1 MNGYLKSRIMKKVD
15 DVLKMNRSYTVLIS
29 LIVALGGFLLGF
41 DSAVISGAVKGIT
54 TYFEMTD
61 AMLGFAVGCVV
72 FGAMAGNL
80 MAGPLAEKYGR
91 KKILIIVA
99 ALFTISATWSAL
111 ATGYTEFIIAR
122 IIGGIGIGG
131 AILIAP
137 IYIAEVAPPKLRG
150 SLVSFNQ
157 LNIVIGISV
166 AYFSNYFLVNMGD
179 ESWRWMLGV
188 EAIPALIYFL
198 SLFTV
203 PRSPRWL
210 IQKFNKVEGAHKT
223 LSKIG
228 GEAYAELTIAEIQRG
243 IAKKEIKG
251 KVSDLLQNKY
261 ATIMIIALGIA
272 FFQQITGINAI
283 FYYAPTIFEQAGGST
298 DSSFLQ
304 AIVVGLTN
312 LVFTLVAIWLIDK
325 LGRKPLLLIGTTCM
339 TIALLMATLAFN
351 NATYDINDATLG
363 KIGTPE
369 IKTALTDLKGK
380 SFESQ
385 TALFEEVKTK
395 LNTEQFLNF
404 KRNEITNTIKINA
417 TLVLIAILLY
427 VASFAISLGPVMWAL
442 ISEIF
447 PSKIKGIAISVV
459 GFFNSLVSFMVTQVF
474 PWELSNLGPTA
485 TFALY
490 ALFSFLAI
498 FFVYKFV
505 IETKGKTLE
514 EIEHELVRN

>member
-1 MNGYLKSRIMKKVD
+1 MDSNSAS
-15 DVLKMNRSYTVLIS
+15 LKMNKSYTILIS

-54 TYFEMTD
+54 VYFQMTD
-61 AMLGFAVGCVV
+61 AMLGFSVGCVI

-80 MAGPLAEKYGR
+80 MAGPLADRFGR
-91 KKILIIVA
+91 KKVLIFVA
-99 ALFTISATWSAL
+99 ALFAISATWSAL
-111 ATGYTEFIIAR
+111 ATGYVEFIIAR
-122 IIGGIGIGG
+122 IIGGVGIGG

-137 IYIAEVAPPKLRG
+137 IYIAEIAPPKLRG

-166 AYFSNYFLVNMGD
+166 AYFSNYFLVNYGE

-188 EAIPALIYFL
+188 EAIPALIYFG

-210 IQKFNKVEGAHKT
+210 ILKLNKVKLARKI
-223 LSKIG
+223 LQKIG
-228 GEAYAELTIAEIQRG
+228 GEEYAEITVAEIQRG
-243 IAKKEIKG
+243 LEKKEKKG
-251 KVSDLLQNKY
+251 QLSDLLKSKY

-312 LVFTLVAIWLIDK
+312 LLFTLVAIWLIDR
-325 LGRKPLLLIGTTCM
+325 LGRKPLLLIGTGFM
-339 TIALLMATLAFN
+339 TIALLMATMAFN
-351 NATYDINDATLG
+351 SATYNFTGDSLN
-363 KIGTPE
+363 KISDPE
-369 IKTALTDLKGK
+369 IYSALQVMEG
-380 SFESQ
+380 ESYTGQ
-385 TALFEEVKTK
+385 GELFVAVNEK
-395 LNTEQFLNF
+395 LDDDQFLNF
-404 KRNEITNTIKINA
+404 KRNEITNFININA
-417 TLVLIAILLY
+417 TLVLIAILMY
-427 VASFAISLGPVMWAL
+427 VAAFAISLGPVMWTL

-459 GFFNSLVSFMVTQVF
+459 GFFNSLVSFSVTQIF

-485 TFALY
+485 TFFIY
-490 ALFSFLAI
+490 ALLSFMAF
-498 FFVYKFV
+498 FFVYKYV
-505 IETKGKTLE
+505 VETKGKTLE
-514 EIEHELVRN
+514 EVEQSLIRT

>member
-1 MNGYLKSRIMKKVD
+1 MKSQEP
-15 DVLKMNRSYTVLIS
+15 KMQLNKSYTVLIS

-54 TYFEMTD
+54 IYFEMTEW
-61 AMLGFAVGCVV
+61 MLGFSVGCVV

-80 MAGPLAEKYGR
+80 LAGPMSDRFGR
-91 KKILIIVA
+91 KNILIVVA
-99 ALFTISATWSAL
+99 ALFTVSATWSAL
-111 ATGYTEFIIAR
+111 STGYTEFIIAR

-137 IYIAEVAPPKLRG
+137 IYIAEIAPPKLRG

-166 AYFSNYFLVNMGD
+166 AYFSNYFLVNMEG

-188 EAIPALIYFL
+188 EAIPAFIYFAAL
-198 SLFTV
+198 WTV

-210 IQKFNKVEGAHKT
+210 ILKLNKVELASKT
-223 LSKIG
+223 LAKIG
-228 GEAYAELTIAEIQRG
+228 GEEYADTTIAEIQRG
-243 IAKKEIKG
+243 VAKKESKG
-251 KVSDLLQNKY
+251 RLADLFSSRY

-272 FFQQITGINAI
+272 FFQQITGINAV

-312 LVFTLVAIWLIDK
+312 LVFTLVAIWLIDR
-325 LGRKPLLLIGTTCM
+325 LGRKPLLLIGTSFM
-339 TIALLMATLAFN
+339 TIALLMATFAFN
-351 NATYDINDATLG
+351 NASYDFNEKTLS
-363 KIGTPE
+363 KVSDPE
-369 IKTALTDLKGK
+369 IKTALADLSGK
-380 SFESQ
+380 SFDGQSV
-385 TALFEEVKTK
+385 LFTEVQTK
-395 LNTEQFLNF
+395 LNEEQFLKF
-404 KRNEITNTIKINA
+404 KRNEITNFIQINA

-427 VASFAISLGPVMWAL
+427 VASFAISLGPVMWTL

-459 GFFNSLVSFMVTQVF
+459 GFFNSLISFSVTQVF
-474 PWELSNLGPTA
+474 PWELSNLGPTM
-485 TFALY
+485 TFAIY
-490 ALFSFLAI
+490 ALLSLCAV

-514 EIEHELVRN
+514 QVEELLIKS

>member
-1 MNGYLKSRIMKKVD
+1 METTD
-15 DVLKMNRSYTVLIS
+15 DVIKMNKSYTVLIS

-54 TYFEMTD
+54 VYFEMTEW
-61 AMLGFAVGCVV
+61 MLGFSVGCVI

-80 MAGPLAEKYGR
+80 MAGPLADKFGR
-91 KKILIIVA
+91 KKVLIVVA

-111 ATGYTEFIIAR
+111 ATGYIEFITAR

-137 IYIAEVAPPKLRG
+137 VYIAEIAPPKLRG

-166 AYFSNYFLVNMGD
+166 AYFSNYFLVNLEG

-198 SLFTV
+198 ALFTV

-210 IQKFNKVEGAHKT
+210 IQKLNKVQLARKI
-223 LSKIG
+223 LQKIG
-228 GEAYAELTIAEIQRG
+228 GEEYAEITISEIQRG
-243 IAKKEIKG
+243 IAKKEKKG
-251 KVSDLLQNKY
+251 TLSDLFQNKY
-261 ATIMIIALGIA
+261 TTIMIIAFGIA

-283 FYYAPTIFEQAGGST
+283 FYYAPTIFEQAGGTT

-339 TIALLMATLAFN
+339 TIALVMAAVAFN
-351 NATYDINDATLG
+351 NASYSFSGETLG
-363 KIGTPE
+363 KIDDQE
-369 IKTALTDLKGK
+369 MRMALSDLDGR
-380 SFESQ
+380 SFEGQ
-385 TALFEEVKTK
+385 AALFKEVESK
-395 LNTEQFLNF
+395 LTANQFLDF
-404 KRNEITNTIKINA
+404 KRNRITNFIRINA
-417 TLVLIAILLY
+417 TLVLVAILLY
-427 VASFAISLGPVMWAL
+427 VASFAISLGPVMWTL

-459 GFFNSLVSFMVTQVF
+459 GFFNSLISFSVTQVF
-474 PWELSNLGPTA
+474 PWELSNLGPTI
-485 TFALY
+485 TFGIY
-490 ALFSFLAI
+490 ALLSLCAI
-498 FFVYKFV
+498 LFVYKYV
-505 IETKGKTLE
+505 VETKGKTLE
-514 EIEHELVRN
+514 EVEELLIRK

>member
-1 MNGYLKSRIMKKVD
+1 MEKPSEVI
-15 DVLKMNRSYTVLIS
+15 KMNKSYTILIS

-54 TYFEMTD
+54 IYFEMTEW
-61 AMLGFAVGCVV
+61 MLGFSVGCVV

-80 MAGPLAEKYGR
+80 MAGPLSDMYGR
-91 KKILIIVA
+91 KKVLIFVA
-99 ALFTISATWSAL
+99 ALFTISATWSAM

-137 IYIAEVAPPKLRG
+137 IYIAEIAPPKLRG

-166 AYFSNYFLVNMGD
+166 AYFSNYFLVNMGED
-179 ESWRWMLGV
+179 SWRWMLGV
-188 EAIPALIYFL
+188 EAIPAAIYFL
-198 SLFTV
+198 ALFTV

-210 IQKFNKVEGAHKT
+210 ITKLNQVKLARKILV
-223 LSKIG
+223 KIG
-228 GEAYAELTIAEIQRG
+228 GEEYAEVTIAEIQRG
-243 IAKKEIKG
+243 VAKMEEKG
-251 KVSDLLQNKY
+251 KLSDLFSNRNR
-261 ATIMIIALGIA
+261 TIMIIALGIA
-272 FFQQITGINAI
+272 FFQQITGINAV

-312 LVFTLVAIWLIDK
+312 LLFTLVAIWLIDK
-325 LGRKPLLLIGTTCM
+325 LGRKPLLLIGSTFM
-339 TIALLMATLAFN
+339 TIALLMAAFAFN
-351 NATYDINDATLG
+351 NATYDFNEDTLA
-363 KIGTPE
+363 KISNEE
-369 IKTALTDLKGK
+369 IRTALTDFNGK
-380 SFESQ
+380 SFDSQ
-385 TALFEEVKTK
+385 AALFEEVEPAMDQD
-395 LNTEQFLNF
+395 LFLKF
-404 KRNEITNTIKINA
+404 KRNEITNFIQINA

-427 VASFAISLGPVMWAL
+427 VASFAISLGPVMWTL

-447 PSKIKGIAISVV
+447 PTKIKGIAISVV
-459 GFFNSLVSFMVTQVF
+459 GFFNSLVSFSVTQVF

-485 TFALY
+485 TFAIY
-490 ALFSFLAI
+490 ALLSFCAI

-514 EIEHELVRN
+514 EVQEVLIRK

>member
-1 MNGYLKSRIMKKVD
+1 MTNQEPNIQLNK
-15 DVLKMNRSYTVLIS
+15 SYTVLIS

-54 TYFEMTD
+54 IYFDMTEW
-61 AMLGFAVGCVV
+61 MLGFSVGCVV

-80 MAGPLAEKYGR
+80 LAGPMSDRFGR
-91 KKILIIVA
+91 KNILIVVA

-137 IYIAEVAPPKLRG
+137 VYIAEIAPPKLRG

-166 AYFSNYFLVNMGD
+166 AYFSNYFLVNMEG

-188 EAIPALIYFL
+188 EAIPAFIYFV
-198 SLFTV
+198 SLWTV
-203 PRSPRWL
+203 PKSPRWL
-210 IQKFNKVEGAHKT
+210 ILKLNKEDAARKIMA
-223 LSKIG
+223 KIG
-228 GEAYAELTIAEIQRG
+228 GEEHTTLAEIQRG
-243 IAKKEIKG
+243 IAKKETKG
-251 KVSDLLQNKY
+251 RLSDLLNSKY
-261 ATIMIIALGIA
+261 STIMIIALGIA

-312 LVFTLVAIWLIDK
+312 LVFTFVAIWLIDR
-325 LGRKPLLLIGTTCM
+325 LGRKPLLLIGTSFM
-339 TIALLMATLAFN
+339 TVALLMATFAFN
-351 NATYDINDATLG
+351 NATYDFNETTLEKVG
-363 KIGTPE
+363 DSE
-369 IKTALTDLKGK
+369 IKAALADLDGE
-380 SFESQ
+380 SFDGQS
-385 TALFEEVKTK
+385 ALFTEVAKR
-395 LNTEQFLNF
+395 LDEDQFLKF
-404 KRNEITNTIKINA
+404 KRNEITNFIQINA

-427 VASFAISLGPVMWAL
+427 VASFAISLGPVMWTL

-459 GFFNSLVSFMVTQVF
+459 GFFNSLISFSVTQVF
-474 PWELSNLGPTA
+474 PWELSNLGPTV
-485 TFALY
+485 TFAIY
-490 ALFSFLAI
+490 ALLSLCAMI
-498 FFVYKFV
+498 FVYKFV
-505 IETKGKTLE
+505 IETKGRTLE
-514 EIEHELVRN
+514 EVEELLINQ

>member
-1 MNGYLKSRIMKKVD
+1 MEQPATKIQMNK
-15 DVLKMNRSYTVLIS
+15 SYTVLIS

-54 TYFEMTD
+54 IYFEMTEW
-61 AMLGFAVGCVV
+61 MLGFSVGCVV

-80 MAGPLAEKYGR
+80 LAGPMADRFGR
-91 KKILIIVA
+91 KNILIIVA
-99 ALFTISATWSAL
+99 ALFTISATWSAM

-137 IYIAEVAPPKLRG
+137 IYIAEIAPPKLRG

-166 AYFSNYFLVNMGD
+166 AYFSNYFLVDMEG

-188 EAIPALIYFL
+188 EAIPAAIYFL
-198 SLFTV
+198 ALWTV

-210 IQKFNKVEGAHKT
+210 IQKLNKIEIARKI
-223 LSKIG
+223 LMKIG
-228 GEAYAELTIAEIQRG
+228 GEDYAEITIQEIQRG
-243 IAKKEIKG
+243 VAKKEKKG
-251 KVSDLLQNKY
+251 RLADIFQNKY
-261 ATIMIIALGIA
+261 ATIMTIALGIA
-272 FFQQITGINAI
+272 FFQQITGINAV

-325 LGRKPLLLIGTTCM
+325 LGRKPLLLIGTTFM
-339 TIALLMATLAFN
+339 TVALLMATFAFN
-351 NATYDINDATLG
+351 NATYDFNETTLA
-363 KIGTPE
+363 KVSDQE
-369 IKTALTDLKGK
+369 VKLALADLAGN
-380 SFESQ
+380 SYDGQ
-385 TALFEEVKTK
+385 AVLFEAVEER
-395 LNTEQFLNF
+395 LNEEQFLVF
-404 KRNEITNTIKINA
+404 KRNEITNFIQINA

-427 VASFAISLGPVMWAL
+427 VASFAISLGPVMWTL
-442 ISEIF
+442 ISEVF

-459 GFFNSLVSFMVTQVF
+459 GFFNSLVSFSVTQVF
-474 PWELSNLGPTA
+474 PWELSNLGPTV

-490 ALFSFLAI
+490 AVLSLCAVL
-498 FFVYKFV
+498 FVYKFV

-514 EIEHELVRN
+514 EVEELLIRK

>member
-1 MNGYLKSRIMKKVD
+1 MQKGDTIV
-15 DVLKMNRSYTVLIS
+15 KMNNTYTILIS

-54 TYFEMTD
+54 VYFEMTEL
-61 AMLGFAVGCVV
+61 MLGFAVGCVV
-72 FGAMAGNL
+72 FGAMAGNIV
-80 MAGPLAEKYGR
+80 AGPMADKFGR
-91 KKILIIVA
+91 KKVLIVVA
-99 ALFTISATWSAL
+99 ALFTISASWSAM

-137 IYIAEVAPPKLRG
+137 IYIAEIAPPKLRG

-166 AYFSNYFLVNMGD
+166 AYFSNYFLVNMEG

-198 SLFTV
+198 TLWTV

-210 IQKFNKVEGAHKT
+210 ILKLNKVELAQKT
-223 LSKIG
+223 LQKIG
-228 GEAYAELTIAEIQRG
+228 GDAYAEVTIAEIQRG
-243 IAKKEIKG
+243 IDKKEEKG
-251 KVSDLLQNKY
+251 KLSDIFKSKY

-272 FFQQITGINAI
+272 FFQQITGINAV

-312 LVFTLVAIWLIDK
+312 LVFTLVAIWLIDR
-325 LGRKPLLLIGTTCM
+325 LGRKPLLLIGTTFM
-339 TIALLMATLAFN
+339 TIALLMAAMAFN
-351 NATYDINDATLG
+351 NATYDFNETTLS
-363 KIGTPE
+363 KIENTE
-369 IKTALTDLKGK
+369 IKNALIDLKGK
-380 SFESQ
+380 SFDSQ
-385 TALFEEVKTK
+385 AALFTEIEPK
-395 LNTEQFLNF
+395 LKKEQFLDF
-404 KRNEITNTIKINA
+404 KRNQMTNLIQINA

-427 VASFAISLGPVMWAL
+427 VASFAISLGPVMWTL
-442 ISEIF
+442 LSEIF
-447 PSKIKGIAISVV
+447 PNKIKGIAISVV
-459 GFFNSLVSFMVTQVF
+459 GFFNSLVSFSVTQVF
-474 PWELSNLGPTA
+474 PWELSALGPTA
-485 TFALY
+485 TFGIY
-490 ALFSFLAI
+490 ALLSFCAI
-498 FFVYKFV
+498 LFVYKFV

-514 EIEHELVRN
+514 EVEELLIRK

>member
-1 MNGYLKSRIMKKVD
+1 MEHPDGSLKVNK
-15 DVLKMNRSYTVLIS
+15 SYTVLIS

-54 TYFEMTD
+54 TYFEMTEV
-61 AMLGFAVGCVV
+61 MLGFAVGCVI

-80 MAGPLAEKYGR
+80 LAGPMSERFGR
-91 KKILIIVA
+91 KSVLIVVA
-99 ALFTISATWSAL
+99 ALFTVSASWSAL

-122 IIGGIGIGG
+122 IIGGVGIGG

-137 IYIAEVAPPKLRG
+137 IYIAEIAPPKLRG

-166 AYFSNYFLVNMGD
+166 AYFSNYFLVNIDG

-198 SLFTV
+198 ALFTV

-210 IQKFNKVEGAHKT
+210 ILKLNKIDRAQ
-223 LSKIG
+223 SIMAKIG
-228 GEAYAELTIAEIQRG
+228 GDRYAENTLAEIQQG
-243 IAKKEIKG
+243 IESKKSKG
-251 KVSDLLQNKY
+251 RISDLFKSKY

-312 LVFTLVAIWLIDK
+312 LVFTLVAIWLIDR

-339 TIALLMATLAFN
+339 TIALLMATFAFN
-351 NATYDINDATLG
+351 NARYEFSQENIN
-363 KIGTPE
+363 KISNLDTQS
-369 IKTALTDLKGK
+369 ALASLEGQ
-380 SFESQ
+380 SFDGQNVLFQ
-385 TALFEEVKTK
+385 TIQPRLSED
-395 LNTEQFLNF
+395 QFLDF
-404 KRNEITNTIKINA
+404 KRNQITNFIEINA

-427 VASFAISLGPVMWAL
+427 VASFAISLGPVMWTL
-442 ISEIF
+442 FSEIF

-459 GFFNSLVSFMVTQVF
+459 GFFNSLVSFSVTQVF
-474 PWELSNLGPTA
+474 PWELSNLGPTT
-485 TFALY
+485 TFGIY
-490 ALFSFLAI
+490 ALLSLCAVL
-498 FFVYKFV
+498 FVYKFV
-505 IETKGKTLE
+505 IETKGKSLE
-514 EIEHELVRN
+514 EVEQLLIRH